1 MRAYKLCQVLFRL
14 ALRNLRRHPW
24 RSLATVLGLSLG
36 IAAVLA
42 TLSVGDNVRANLKS
56 ALTAV
61 TGGAELLVAPGVE
74 GRAVLAVEAVL
85 PKARETPGVAAVT
98 PVLSYRAEP
107 VRDVQLRRDSV
118 VPGGGSGFQLFGRVL
133 GDAETI
139 PAELAAGR
147 WPRPGQGEVAL
158 TEDFARQRGLELGQ
172 PVAFAT
178 PFGEV
183 SFVLVGLMDGGAGLG
198 GSNAGRVGLT
208 ALEDLQEAVRLAG
221 RASYLEVTTSEGTPV
236 AEVQAR
242 LRTRLGEAYTVTLPA
257 QSGGVAGGVV
267 DTLQAGLRVLAAT
280 LMALAAFMAYNAF
293 AAAVLERAREYA
305 LLRLLCLTR
314 AQVQRLALLEAL
326 VVSAL
331 GVALGL
337 LLGVALAAAINR
349 LNGALLG
356 YEVRTL
362 VLPWSSV
369 ALASLIGV
377 LSALLAG
384 YLPARAASRTAPLA
398 AVRALEL
405 PQRTY
410 PGWGVALAALG
421 LAAALAPWPGAWAI
435 LGSAAALGLLF
446 LAVVLLAPLLLPPAL
461 ALLAPL
467 LRLLFGSAGKLGAVF
482 ARRNAARNA
491 VAIGAVAL
499 SVTLIV
505 GVGGMVAGINR
516 AIERWVAT
524 TAVGDLF
531 VTTPVGFPEAF
542 AARVRAE
549 VEGVDEVSGVG
560 IRVVRYAPEGEARGR
575 SVALVLVDPAR
586 FEPRTGFGSF
596 QYVAGQGDAE
606 AGYQALRR
614 GEVLAANTLRERFG
628 LELGDT
634 VSLRTAEGFAPF
646 RVGGVVVDFTGGG
659 EAFIAS
665 LELLPRFGGGT
676 PELFVMTLVPGA
688 DPEAARAALRERFPD
703 LYLDVSLSREYRQRI
718 LSLIQQ
724 TFVTTNGLLALAIV
738 IAALGVANTLGM
750 NLSDRQ
756 RDIAMLRTL
765 GLSRAGVRRVVLAE
779 GLVLALSGTLL
790 GLGMGVLLARVITA
804 GAGALTGFLITPNLS
819 WPLLA
824 LALLAAPLIG
834 VLASILPAR
843 RAARLEPAAALGSA
857 L

>member
-1 MRAYKLCQVLFRL
+1 MLLTL

-74 GRAVLAVEAVL
+74 GRAVLAVAAVL
-85 PKARETPGVAAVT
+85 PEVRNTSGVAAVT

-118 VPGGGSGFQLFGRVL
+118 VPGGGSGFELFGRVL
-133 GDAETI
+133 DDAAAI
-139 PAELAAGR
+139 PAALAAGR
-147 WPRPGQGEVAL
+147 WPRPGQGEIAL
-158 TEDFARQRGLELGQ
+158 SQDFARQRGLELGQ
-172 PVAFAT
+172 PLAFAT

-198 GSNAGRVGLT
+198 STGAGRVGLT
-208 ALEDLQEAVRLAG
+208 ALEDLQAAMRLAG
-221 RASYLEVTTSEGTPV
+221 RASYLEVATRADTPA

-242 LRTRLGEAYTVTLPA
+242 LQARLGDGYTVTPPA
-257 QSGGVAGGVV
+257 QGAEVAGGVV

-280 LMALAAFMAYNAF
+280 LMALAAFMAYNTF

-314 AQVQRLALLEAL
+314 AQVRRLALLEAL
-326 VVSAL
+326 VVSVL
-331 GVALGL
+331 GVAGGL
-337 LLGVALAAAINR
+337 LLGVLLAAAINR

-362 VLPWSSV
+362 VLPWPSV

-377 LSALLAG
+377 LAALLAG
-384 YLPARAASRTAPLA
+384 YLPARTASRTAPLA

-405 PQRTY
+405 PQRSY

-421 LAAALAPWPGAWAI
+421 LAAALAPWRGAWAI

-446 LAVVLLAPLLLPPAL
+446 LAVVLLAPLLLRPAL

-467 LRLLFGSAGKLGAVF
+467 LRLAFGSAAKLGAAF

-524 TAVGDLF
+524 TVVGDLF
-531 VTTPVGFPEAF
+531 VTTPVGFPADF
-542 AARVRAE
+542 AARVQHE
-549 VEGVDEVSGVG
+549 VPGVGEVSGVG
-560 IRVVRYAPEGEARGR
+560 IRVVRYEPEGQARGR
-575 SVALVLVDPAR
+575 SVALVLVDPER

-596 QYVAGQGDAE
+596 QYIAGQGDAE
-606 AGYQALRR
+606 SGYQALRR

-628 LELGDT
+628 LGVGDV

-659 EAFIAS
+659 EAFVAS
-665 LELLPRFGGGT
+665 LELLPRFGGGA
-676 PELFVMTLVPGA
+676 PELFVMTAAPGA
-688 DPEAARAALRERFPD
+688 EPETVRAALQDRFPE
-703 LYLDVSLSREYRQRI
+703 LYLDVSLNREYRQRI
-718 LSLIQQ
+718 LSLTQQ
-724 TFVTTNGLLALAIV
+724 TFATTNGLLALAIV

-765 GLSRAGVRRVVLAE
+765 GLSRGGVRRVVLAE
-779 GLVLALSGTLL
+779 GLVLALLGTLL
-790 GLGMGVLLARVITA
+790 GLGVGALLARVITA
-804 GAGALTGFLITPNLS
+804 GAGALTGFLITPSLS

-843 RAARLEPAAALGSA
+843 RAAAPLPAAALGSA